1 MQGSRAKELCALWLG
16 RVTFSPAAGCS
27 ALLAGP
33 GACPESWL
41 RSSQQGSKQNPRYSL
56 CPSGTP
62 AFWPLRRSGSLP
74 TPLGP
79 QLGTA
84 WSGPVA
90 RDLSATAAT
99 VLLVSLRSLLG
110 RYRHTWDA
118 KDSKLGDDVNGP
130 GQTNAGIRAGVQ
142 SRDRRGRAREA
153 EGVGPKGE
161 KKVTRHRPIHWRGR
175 GRQRRRPFLTIPLS
189 FPPSSP
195 NPRSLGRC
203 QTHSA
208 CMIAWV

>member
-27 ALLAGP
+27 ALPAGP

-41 RSSQQGSKQNPRYSL
+41 RSSQQGSKQSPRYSL

-99 VLLVSLRSLLG
+99 VLLGSLRSLLG

-130 GQTNAGIRAGVQ
+130 GQTNARIRAGVQ
-142 SRDRRGRAREA
+142 SRDRRGPAREA

-161 KKVTRHRPIHWRGR
+161 KKGNKAPPNTLERAR
-175 GRQRRRPFLTIPLS
+175 TTEATPLPHNPS
-189 FPPSSP
+189 LFPPSSP

-203 QTHSA
+203 QTRSA